1 MNTELIQK
9 LDSSV
14 IAVLS
19 SDKLIG
25 FQKAYLV
32 AQATSDL
39 KKLLT
44 PEYMKPIMELQG
56 SRLGFKTDKDKDKE
70 KGYGEDIVKNC
81 LIEAVLMGVQPV
93 GNQFNIIAGNMYI
106 TKEGYGELLKK
117 IPNLKYDIIFDNIRI
132 TPDKQ
137 SALVSSIITWS
148 LKSEENKKTLELNIK
163 VNQYMGADAIVG
175 KATRKARKWLFETIT
190 GVETSDGDVSDVDYK
205 IVSSKI
211 NLPSLEEIKELVEQK
226 KEKLT
231 KTELQRA
238 QEIIDNNETNSF
250 KKLHDTLIAK

>member
-25 FQKAYLV
+25 FKKAYLV
-32 AQATSDL
+32 AQAISDL

-56 SRLGFKTDKDKDKE
+56 TRLGFKTDKDKE
-70 KGYGEDIVKNC
+70 GGYKVDVVQNC
-81 LIEAVLMGVQPV
+81 VIEAVLKGLQPT

-106 TKEGYGELLKK
+106 TQEGYGELLNK
-117 IPNLKYDIIFDNIRI
+117 IPNLQKDISFENIRI

-137 SALVSSIITWS
+137 SALVSSIINWS
-148 LKSEENKKTLELNIK
+148 LKSEEAKKSLELNIK
-163 VNQYMGADAIVG
+163 VNQYMGADAVVG

-211 NLPSLEEIKELVEQK
+211 NLPSLEEIKELVEEK

-231 KTELQRA
+231 KIELQRA

-250 KKLHDTLIAK
+250 KKLYDNLKSK